1 MLPPSCLTMPRM
13 DLSVETMMG
22 MSKKTSKSCNIVLQ
36 VNTGSEEILPQ
47 KSFNF
52 IYKVCTGLKST

>member
-22 MSKKTSKSCNIVLQ
+22 MSKKTSKSDNRLIDR
-36 VNTGSEEILPQ
+36 
-47 KSFNF
+47 
-52 IYKVCTGLKST
+52 